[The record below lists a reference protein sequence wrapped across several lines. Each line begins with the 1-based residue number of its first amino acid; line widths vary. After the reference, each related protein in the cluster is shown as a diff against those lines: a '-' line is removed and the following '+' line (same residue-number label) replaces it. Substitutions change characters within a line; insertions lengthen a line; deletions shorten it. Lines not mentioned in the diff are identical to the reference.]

1 MNYLEALHSFGN
13 EIKNKLRKLENVQSK
28 IINHVWSRT
37 FNSVCI
43 NENILPNYVKN
54 DNLSYFIL
62 TITNFCQT
70 LT

>member
-28 IINHVWSRT
+28 IINHIWSRT

-43 NENILPNYVKN
+43 KVNLRNISNSVERV
-54 DNLSYFIL
+54 
-62 TITNFCQT
+62 
-70 LT
+70 

>member
-28 IINHVWSRT
+28 IINHIWSRT

-43 NENILPNYVKN
+43 NENILPNYVN
-54 DNLSYFIL
+54 Y
-62 TITNFCQT
+62 
-70 LT
+70 